1 MYVSIFFRQE
11 NKSIQYK
18 KEEYD
23 LLSYF
28 GDLGGLQALLFIFGQ
43 AITSSF
49 VSRLFYAA
57 LVKRAYHVQKYML
70 DRTPYYETSK
80 GTGHLTTESDSDSP
94 KNSIRHSTS
103 VNGERPEELLN
114 LS

>member
-1 MYVSIFFRQE
+1 MSVSEREYVSIFFRQE

-23 LLSYF
+23 LLAYF
-28 GDLGGLQALLFIFGQ
+28 GDLGGLQALLILLGQ
-43 AITSSF
+43 AISSCF

-57 LVKRAYHVQKYML
+57 LVKRAYHVQKYLL

-80 GTGHLTTESDSDSP
+80 GNGHLTTESDSDSS
-94 KNSIRHSTS
+94 KNNSIRQTQS
-103 VNGERPEELLN
+103 V
-114 LS
+114 